1 MEHCAYLLKA
11 LVSAFC
17 SQNPRFFSQNVKN
30 SLFVSYFSN
39 IFVPLSLDFAFV
51 RYPKTLWT
59 REMAFAISFNDL
71 EM

>member
-1 MEHCAYLLKA
+1 MGDAFIISQLLVI
-11 LVSAFC
+11 L
-17 SQNPRFFSQNVKN
+17 
-30 SLFVSYFSN
+30 
-39 IFVPLSLDFAFV
+39 LSLDFALV